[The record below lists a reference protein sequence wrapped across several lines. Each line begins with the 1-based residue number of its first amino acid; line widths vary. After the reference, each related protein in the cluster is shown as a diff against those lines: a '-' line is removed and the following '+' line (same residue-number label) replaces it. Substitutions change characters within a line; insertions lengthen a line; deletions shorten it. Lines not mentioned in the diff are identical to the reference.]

1 MYVDLR
7 GPFAESF
14 LCIKDLVLELLVVDR
29 SIGCGS
35 GVLGG
40 GPSAPLGECLL
51 YSSMAEVTYGIG
63 WVRDC
68 SCVFIQDILELAEGG
83 VCRTFSIWG
92 DLGMSSDFV
101 LNKAIM
107 LSMFV
112 GVNMFLSVV
121 DAF

>member
-1 MYVDLR
+1 
-7 GPFAESF
+7 
-14 LCIKDLVLELLVVDR
+14 
-29 SIGCGS
+29 
-35 GVLGG
+35 
-40 GPSAPLGECLL
+40 
-51 YSSMAEVTYGIG
+51 MAEVTYGIG